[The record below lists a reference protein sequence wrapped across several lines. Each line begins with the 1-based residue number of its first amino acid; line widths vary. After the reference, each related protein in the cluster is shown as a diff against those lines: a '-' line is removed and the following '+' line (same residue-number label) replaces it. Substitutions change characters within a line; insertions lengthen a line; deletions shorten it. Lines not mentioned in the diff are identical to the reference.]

1 MLWFEQI
8 AKKVDGPQVVNDSK
22 TPSGRVHVGALRGV
36 LVHYA
41 ASWAVRAQGG
51 DATYR
56 FGIDDYD
63 PMDELPA
70 DDGGVDFRE
79 HLGRPLCR
87 VPAPPGSDA
96 PNLAEH
102 FAGEFIGVF
111 DHLGIAADFY
121 RTSRLYGDGHVNEEI
136 HAVLSHPEVIREIYL
151 RVSGSQKPDDWY
163 PFQVVCESC
172 GRIGTTV
179 VTGYDGK
186 EVTYDC
192 RPGLVTWATGCGH
205 HGKMSPFD
213 GGGKLPWKLEW
224 AAKWHHFGVTI
235 EGAGKDHCTKG
246 GSRDVAG
253 AVVKRLFGQPPPVNI
268 PYEFFLV
275 EGAKMSSSRGVGASA
290 KEISDLL
297 PPALLKYLMLS
308 RRPNQQVNFSPE
320 KQTITNLFNQFD
332 RTRQQAL
339 GGDADARTLLELC
352 GDPPVAPGTLDFG
365 LVTTFLQI
373 PRTDLYD
380 EAAKRKGAPLDDAE
394 RADLTE
400 RMDAGRY
407 WLERYASED
416 DRVTVLDTLPAGVAG
431 LTDAE
436 KGFLHVLADVLAATE
451 WAEKPLQGA
460 TYDAARQTPIAQP
473 RAFRAFYQALLGR
486 DSGPRAGSL
495 LSVLEPDFVLGRL
508 REAEYSESG
517 FFVET
522 ASAPEAFEEW
532 IRKNRDKIESA
543 AATLHTH
550 PVGCFE
556 VDFRLADGKTERKRM
571 LSESLPGDP
580 SAAHAYL
587 DGLAREHGFAIAE

>member
-1 MLWFEQI
+1 MLWFEEI
-8 AKKVDGPQVVNDSK
+8 ASKVDGPQLVNDSK

-36 LVHYA
+36 LIHYA
-41 ASWAVRAQGG
+41 AFWAVRARGCE
-51 DATYR
+51 ARYR

-70 DDGGVDFRE
+70 DDTVDFRE
-79 HLGRPLCR
+79 HLGRPLCN

-102 FAGEFIGVF
+102 FAGEFLAVF
-111 DHLGIAADFY
+111 DHLGIPADFY

-151 RVSGSQKPDDWY
+151 KVSGSQKPDHWY

-179 VTGYDGK
+179 VTGYDGAQ
-186 EVTYDC
+186 VTYDC
-192 RPGLVTWATGCGH
+192 RPELVTWARGCGH

-246 GSRDVAG
+246 GSRDVAS
-253 AVVKRLFGQPPPVNI
+253 AVLRRLFRREPPVNV

-297 PPALLKYLMLS
+297 PPRVLKFLMLS

-339 GGDADARTLLELC
+339 GGDADALTLLELC
-352 GDPPVAPGTLDFG
+352 GDAPPVQCPLDFG

-373 PRTDLYD
+373 PRADLD
-380 EAAKRKGAPLDDAE
+380 EEAAKRKGAPLGDAE
-394 RADLTE
+394 RADLAE
-400 RMDAGRY
+400 RIDAARY
-407 WLERYASED
+407 WLESYASED
-416 DRVTVLDTLPAGVAG
+416 DRITVHDALPPGVAE

-436 KGFLHVLADVLAATE
+436 KGFLHVLADVLEATE
-451 WAEKPLQGA
+451 WAEQPLQAA
-460 TYDAARQTPIAQP
+460 TYDAARRTPIPQP
-473 RAFRAFYQALLGR
+473 TAFRAFYQALLGR
-486 DSGPRAGSL
+486 DAGPRAGPL

-508 REAEYSESG
+508 REVDYSESG
-517 FFVET
+517 FLVAT
-522 ASAPEAFEEW
+522 AITPPAFEEW
-532 IRKNRDKIESA
+532 VGKNARKIESA
-543 AATLHTH
+543 AAGLRAY
-550 PVGCFE
+550 PVGCVD
-556 VDFRLADGKTERKRM
+556 VDFRLTDGKTERKRM
-571 LSESLPGDP
+571 LSESLPDDP

-587 DGLAREHGFAIAE
+587 EGLAREHGFTITSE

>member
-1 MLWFEQI
+1 MLWFEEI

-36 LVHYA
+36 LIHYA
-41 ASWAVRAQGG
+41 AFWAVRAGG
-51 DATYR
+51 GVAKYL

-79 HLGRPLCR
+79 HLGRPLSN

-102 FAGEFIGVF
+102 FAGEFVGVF
-111 DHLGIAADFY
+111 HHLGIPADFY

-151 RVSGSQKPDDWY
+151 KVSGSRKPDDWY

-192 RPGLVTWATGCGH
+192 RPELVSWARGCGH

-253 AVVKRLFGQPPPVNI
+253 AVLKRVFRTTPPVNI

-297 PPALLKYLMLS
+297 PPAVLKYLMLS

-320 KQTITNLFNQFD
+320 KQTITNLFNQLD
-332 RTRQQAL
+332 RTRQQAA

-352 GDPPVAPGTLDFG
+352 GAPVVVSPLDFG

-373 PRTDLYD
+373 PRADLY
-380 EAAKRKGAPLDDAE
+380 EEGAKRKGAPLDDAE
-394 RADLTE
+394 RADLAE

-407 WLERYASED
+407 WLANYASED
-416 DRVTVLDTLPAGVAG
+416 DRVTVLDDLPAGVAG

-451 WAEKPLQGA
+451 WAEKPLQAA
-460 TYDAARQTPIAQP
+460 TYDAARQTPIPQP
-473 RAFRAFYQALLGR
+473 AAFRAFYQALLGR

-495 LSVLEPDFVLGRL
+495 ISVLEPGFVLGRL
-508 REAEYSESG
+508 REVDYSESA
-517 FFVET
+517 FLVAT

-532 IRKNRDKIESA
+532 IRKNEGKVESA
-543 AATLHTH
+543 GATSRAR
-550 PVGCFE
+550 PVAC
-556 VDFRLADGKTERKRM
+556 VDVDLRLSDGKTEKKRL
-571 LSESLPGDP
+571 LSESLPDE
-580 SAAHAYL
+580 AHAYL
-587 DGLAREHGFAIAE
+587 DGLAREHGFPITFEQ